1 MPRSPGPLRTLFF
14 VLVAGLAGLL
24 LGLGAF
30 SVASALGAGQEQNLG
45 DPVRFDPAKVTVTPS
60 PNPTM
65 TPTMIPTMAPTLN
78 PLPEQVVPAPP
89 SPADD
94 DPDDN
99 DPDDDSDDGD

>member
-1 MPRSPGPLRTLFF
+1 MPRSAGPLRTLLF
-14 VLVAGLAGLL
+14 VLVAVMAGLL

-45 DPVRFDPAKVTVTPS
+45 EPVRFDPAKVTVTPT

-65 TPTMIPTMAPTLN
+65 TPTLN

-94 DPDDN
+94 DS
-99 DPDDDSDDGD
+99 DDDSDDDDGD